1 MSWLGPNEFGRGGDY
16 EGGGQQEEDQVHG
29 RGGQQDGRGGQMF
42 PVGSQRDLTHSLLG
56 AAMPLMDC
64 KYVQLLKQTHIWVPH
79 FIFDRTCVANLPNS
93 TFPVTTRW
101 NPLTLL
107 EFTLLHTT
115 RYLYVGDRVS
125 AIKHPVNV
133 ASIWFTKSNDNFHSE
148 RIERREPFD
157 PEEESSTRCRE
168 VVLSSFWQIT
178 ILTSSAYQFQC
189 NVRHKYNYNSSNKL
203 TCESNTCPTLLIL
216 TQLCC
221 KSTQLYV
228 SNSDH
233 FHPWLVTTLW
243 YLLTL
248 PEFTRFQQIHTTNK
262 NIFGGDPNVF

>member
-1 MSWLGPNEFGRGGDY
+1 MSWLGPNECGRGGDY

-29 RGGQQDGRGGQMF
+29 RGGQQEGRSGQMF

-56 AAMPLMDC
+56 AAMPLMDR

-79 FIFDRTCVANLPNS
+79 FIFTCVANLPNS

-115 RYLYVGDRVS
+115 RYLYVCDRVS
-125 AIKHPVNV
+125 AIEHPINV

-168 VVLSSFWQIT
+168 VVLSSFWQRIPVSTPMWGIIT
-178 ILTSSAYQFQC
+178 S
-189 NVRHKYNYNSSNKL
+189 NSSNKL
-203 TCESNTCPTLLIL
+203 KCESNTCPTLLIL
-216 TQLCC
+216 PQLCC
-221 KSTQLYV
+221 KSAQLHI

-233 FHPWLVTTLW
+233 YHPWLVTTLW
-243 YLLTL
+243 YPLTL